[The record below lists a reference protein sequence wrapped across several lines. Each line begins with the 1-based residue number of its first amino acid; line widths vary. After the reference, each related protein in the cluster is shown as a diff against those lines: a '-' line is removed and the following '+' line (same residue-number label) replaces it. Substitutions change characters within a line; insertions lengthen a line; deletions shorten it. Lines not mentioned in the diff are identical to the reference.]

1 MAVTRELA
9 MQRQQWRD
17 NRPDHPPR
25 HKVDSE
31 GFQTVRRRK
40 HHLPGSPHGISVKI
54 EAKTVEFK
62 ELSGLEEETLHIVE
76 RRFNLSK
83 FAFIPQIGIPW
94 LGRVLQDAL
103 ENNNFSYLKWKIRRG
118 TAKLEALILSNEK
131 GSFLHISELLMMGG
145 RLLFASQR
153 ATEALAR
160 HYSDTNF
167 SGTSAIL
174 GLNVRPS
181 LMLLPSQIYPY
192 LKYSLLAPR
201 IFQATKRTSDI
212 CKTATTETYIGRE
225 SMVQQQRNITALPAE
240 GKPRNRES
248 A

>member
-76 RRFNLSK
+76 RRSNLSK
-83 FAFIPQIGIPW
+83 FALIPQIGIPW

-103 ENNNFSYLKWKIRRG
+103 ENNNFSYLKWKIRQG
-118 TAKLEALILSNEK
+118 TAKLEALILSNDK
-131 GSFLHISELLMMGG
+131 GSFLHISELLDDG
-145 RLLFASQR
+145 RKAPICISEGNRSSGQALFGHQLQWYFSHTGTQR
-153 ATEALAR
+153 PTKFNATAKPNL
-160 HYSDTNF
+160 SIPQVFPSCTQNF
-167 SGTSAIL
+167 SSNQKNL
-174 GLNVRPS
+174 
-181 LMLLPSQIYPY
+181 
-192 LKYSLLAPR
+192 
-201 IFQATKRTSDI
+201 
-212 CKTATTETYIGRE
+212 
-225 SMVQQQRNITALPAE
+225 
-240 GKPRNRES
+240 
-248 A
+248 